1 MATSIIPSHMGGR
14 EEVSFTRL
22 SDLFTDPVV
31 RSIFR
36 DAERDQGFSFC
47 IPTPDYP
54 SLDGGEAVELEEVA

>member
-1 MATSIIPSHMGGR
+1 MATSIIPPYVGER
-14 EEVSFTRL
+14 EDVSFTRL
-22 SDLFTDPVV
+22 SELFTDPVI

-47 IPTPDYP
+47 IPTPDCP